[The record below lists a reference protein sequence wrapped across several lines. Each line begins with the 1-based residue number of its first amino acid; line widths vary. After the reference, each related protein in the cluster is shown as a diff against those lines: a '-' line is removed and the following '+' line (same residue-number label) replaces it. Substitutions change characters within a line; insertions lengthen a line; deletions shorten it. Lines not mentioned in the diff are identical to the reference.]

1 MSRLTYSVNK
11 KGKDLKLISQS
22 STGKTCEKV
31 TRKAI
36 WPYIA
41 KQLSSQSS
49 FNCSNR
55 TSAGYIIINNN
66 ISIHFCQLSTFW
78 VQTTWSDTT
87 KTNNMIILQ
96 IFSRFWRNVV
106 LSLCVFRYR
115 CEWLFGRMSTIWHT
129 LTKVFT

>member
-1 MSRLTYSVNK
+1 MRDKRTNRTDGFLISTWTISTIQLKLGYSVNK

-55 TSAGYIIINNN
+55 TSAG
-66 ISIHFCQLSTFW
+66 
-78 VQTTWSDTT
+78 
-87 KTNNMIILQ
+87 
-96 IFSRFWRNVV
+96 
-106 LSLCVFRYR
+106 
-115 CEWLFGRMSTIWHT
+115 
-129 LTKVFT
+129 